1 MKIGVIGAENSHTEA
16 IAKDINVEKLI
27 EGFSVEYV
35 WGETREFA
43 EKAAKEGQI
52 PNIVDD
58 PEEML
63 GKIDALIVDHRHPKF
78 HLEAALPFIKAGIPA
93 FIDKPFCYRAEEG
106 DRFLKTAKECGA
118 PVTSFSVLVHQ
129 KDYLDFVAEMGEAG
143 KVLAGETWGV
153 CDLDSPHGG
162 IFFYGIHQVDMA
174 LKAFGYDVEKVLMTR
189 NGNGA
194 TGQLLYPD
202 GKIVTMH
209 MIQEGFW
216 GFGIGVVGTEKSIHR
231 PVSMDEHMYLTG
243 EKAFCKMFET
253 GEEPERPEEMLVPVR
268 VLEAFEKSMESGQ
281 VEMV

>member
-1 MKIGVIGAENSHTEA
+1 AENSHTEA
-16 IAKDINVEKLI
+16 IAKDINELKLI
-27 EGFSVEYV
+27 DGFSVEMV

-43 EKAAKEGQI
+43 EKAAEAGQI

-58 PEEML
+58 PVEML

-106 DRFLKTAKECGA
+106 KRFLETARECGA
-118 PVTSFSVLVHQ
+118 SVTSFSVIIHQ
-129 KDYLDFVAEMGEAG
+129 KAFLDFKAEMGEAG

-162 IFFYGIHQVDMA
+162 VFFYGIHQVDMA

-194 TGQLLYPD
+194 TGQLMYPD

-209 MIQEGFW
+209 MIKEGFW
-216 GFGIGVVGTEKSIHR
+216 GFGIGVVGTEKAIHR
-231 PVSMDEHMYLTG
+231 SIPMDEHMYLTG
-243 EKAFCKMFET
+243 EKTFCKMFET
-253 GEEPERPEEMLVPVR
+253 GEEPETGEGMLVPVR
-268 VLEAFEKSMESGQ
+268 VLEALEKSIESGQ
-281 VEMV
+281 LENVLE